1 MGSSVIRAYQAHDY
15 PQVKEVFWETTTR
28 VQFASDAERQQFQ
41 NQYLDDYL
49 KQVAFV
55 AVEDGQVLGYIIAQ
69 LDTLASESTWASHL
83 AIFREEYARYPAH
96 LHINCRSAAQGQG
109 LGGQLLAALE
119 KDLLARGVKGLH
131 LITAAD
137 ARNVNF
143 YKKYG
148 YLQVALKPWKTAQ
161 LVMLG
166 KIL

>member
-1 MGSSVIRAYQAHDY
+1 MIRAYQAHDY
-15 PQVKEVFWETTTR
+15 PQVAEVFWETTTR
-28 VQFASDAERQQFQ
+28 VQFSSATERQQFQ

-49 KQVAFV
+49 HQVAFV
-55 AVEDGQVLGYIIAQ
+55 AVEGEQVLGHIIAQ
-69 LDTLASESTWASHL
+69 LDTFATESTWAPHL

-119 KDLLARGVKGLH
+119 KDLYARGVTGLH

-143 YKKYG
+143 YRKYG
-148 YLQVALKPWKTAQ
+148 YLEVSQKPWKSAQ
-161 LVMLG
+161 LMMLG